1 MERDTTIPSI
11 LNPIAESARRP
22 KPSEGSQVRKI
33 VFWGVLGLIAV
44 LAFRYLGH

>member
-22 KPSEGSQVRKI
+22 KTSGDSRVLKI

-44 LAFRYLGH
+44 LVFRYLGH